1 MKNKLWMPAF
11 AWMILTA
18 GMTISLAAFA
28 VDGLMPK
35 KSGEPEFLPVDQAFE
50 IQPLEARQKGKRG
63 QLIVGWRIAKGYYL
77 YRERLKF
84 TLTAPAGARLGTAV
98 LPKGEKHDD
107 ENFGPTV
114 IYRDLLEARLPVG
127 AAKRPYALT
136 VQYQGC
142 ADAGLCYPPQ
152 TRTLEL
158 TR

>member
-1 MKNKLWMPAF
+1 MKIKHWLPAF
-11 AWMILTA
+11 AGMTLSLTA
-18 GMTISLAAFA
+18 FAA
-28 VDGLMPK
+28 DGLMPK

-50 IQPLEARQKGKRG
+50 IQPLESRKKRQ
-63 QLIVGWRIAKGYYL
+63 LTVGWRIAKGYYL

-107 ENFGPTV
+107 ENFGPSV
-114 IYRDLLEARLPVG
+114 IYRGLLEARLPVG
-127 AAKRPYALT
+127 AAKGPYAVT

-158 TR
+158 AR